1 MVHLAQIQHFALRL
15 SRPRTSPSIKDIGQV
30 GPKWAGS
37 TRALARRRRR
47 NTRRQ
52 MGQGI
57 GMFVQAIL
65 RAAQLQ
71 GDEAATICDGRTR
84 SWSESADRTE
94 RLAAALFGLGA
105 RPRDRL
111 ADLGL
116 NSAHSLV
123 AMKATGWF
131 DRMVVVQ

>member
-1 MVHLAQIQHFALRL
+1 MFPLAQIQHVAVRQ
-15 SRPRTSPSIKDIGQV
+15 SRPRKSPSIKDIGQV

-65 RAAQLQ
+65 RAAQFR
-71 GDEAATICDGRTR
+71 GDEAATICDGLTR
-84 SWSESADRTE
+84 SWSESADRPA
-94 RLAAALFGLGA
+94 RLAAALAGLGA
-105 RPRDRL
+105 RAGDRV
-111 ADLGL
+111 AQIG
-116 NSAHSLV
+116 SAAGGERVL
-123 AMKATGWF
+123 
-131 DRMVVVQ
+131 

>member
-47 NTRRQ
+47 KTRSQ

-57 GMFVQAIL
+57 GRFVQDIFL
-65 RAAQLQ
+65 AAHIR
-71 GDEAATICDGRTR
+71 GDEAATICDGLTR
-84 SWSESADRTE
+84 SWSESADRPAPPATP
-94 RLAAALFGLGA
+94 LFGL
-105 RPRDRL
+105 
-111 ADLGL
+111 
-116 NSAHSLV
+116 
-123 AMKATGWF
+123 
-131 DRMVVVQ
+131 

>member
-30 GPKWAGS
+30 GPKWAGP

-65 RAAQLQ
+65 RAAQLR

-84 SWSESADRTE
+84 SWSESADRTA
-94 RLAAALFGLGA
+94 RPAAALA
-105 RPRDRL
+105 RSEEPTSELQALMRISYAVFCLKKKRYETP
-111 ADLGL
+111 
-116 NSAHSLV
+116 
-123 AMKATGWF
+123 K
-131 DRMVVVQ
+131 

>member
-65 RAAQLQ
+65 RAAQLR

-84 SWSESADRTE
+84 SWSQSADLTA
-94 RLAAALFGLGA
+94 RLAAAPVGLRPRARA
-105 RPRDRL
+105 RPPLR
-111 ADLGL
+111 GL
-116 NSAHSLV
+116 NSHHYPDA
-123 AMKATGWF
+123 
-131 DRMVVVQ
+131 